1 MVCYPKDWCTNTS
14 LQSNKTGGFLLNNI
28 YYYKYFVKS
37 NDEHTISITDEV
49 KLKKYFDMINK
60 IQKKGFK
67 LNQNLYEFYSENLSY
82 IIFCAL
88 KEEGIL
94 KFNLISDFKIDFFK
108 LEKYSKNKNKNL
120 ILKSLSNFKKKVD
133 KEILNL
139 KKSSTLSNEVLQEST
154 SLEDLKDNLKNVEKE
169 IPNLKSLSN
178 LNELAISLN
187 KVFQKY
193 TDFMNLTYR
202 YKDVKNK
209 VFYFPLSI
217 DC

>member
-88 KEEGIL
+88 KEEGIF